1 MNQKNTCS
9 VIIIAKNEEVRIAS
23 CIEHVQF
30 ASEIIV
36 VDNGSTDKTE
46 SIATALHAT
55 VITKSGKDFSALR
68 TIGAKNA
75 TGDWLLYIDADEL
88 VTPELQKEIIEKTCL
103 PERQVRSGS
112 AAAYFITRENY
123 YLGYRW
129 PTKDK
134 MIRLI
139 KKSALVSWK
148 GSLHEHAEIV
158 GSVETLHA
166 SLIHQTHRTLS
177 EMVEKTNEW
186 SEIEANLRFASGHPI
201 MVWWRFIRVMLTA
214 FNDSFWRQQGW
225 RAGTVGWI
233 ESIYQAF
240 SMFITYAKLWEKQQ
254 R

>member
-9 VIIIAKNEEVRIAS
+9 VIIIAKNEEARIAV

-30 ASEIIV
+30 AGEIIV
-36 VDNGSTDKTE
+36 VDNGSSDETAN
-46 SIATALHAT
+46 IATALHAT
-55 VITKSGKDFSALR
+55 VITKTGKDFSALR
-68 TIGAKNA
+68 DIGAKHA

-88 VTPELQKEIIEKTCL
+88 VTSELQHEIIEK
-103 PERQVRSGS
+103 VSSGS

-123 YLGYRW
+123 YLGHRW

-158 GSVETLHA
+158 GTVETLST
-166 SLIHQTHRTLS
+166 SLVHQTHRTLS

-186 SEIEANLRFASGHPI
+186 SEIEANLRFTSGHPT
-201 MVWWRFIRVMLTA
+201 MVWWRFIRVMMTA
-214 FNDSFWRQQGW
+214 FSDSFWRQQGW

>member
-1 MNQKNTCS
+1 MNQQNTCS
-9 VIIIAKNEEVRIAS
+9 VIIIAKNEEARIAV

-36 VDNGSTDKTE
+36 VDNGSSDKTA
-46 SIATALHAT
+46 SIAKSLHAT
-55 VITKSGKDFSALR
+55 VIEKSGKDFAALR
-68 TIGAKNA
+68 EIGAKQA

-88 VTPELQKEIIEKTCL
+88 VTPALQKEILEKVSNGL
-103 PERQVRSGS
+103 
-112 AAAYFITRENY
+112 AASYYITRENY

-129 PTKDK
+129 PNKDK
-134 MIRLI
+134 MVRLI

-148 GSLHEHAEIV
+148 GLLHEHAEIV
-158 GSVETLHA
+158 GAIETLSA

-186 SEIEANLRFASGHPI
+186 SEIEANLRFTSNHPR
-201 MVWWRFIRVMLTA
+201 MSWWRFIRVMLTA
-214 FNDSFWRQQGW
+214 FTDSFWRQQGW

-254 R
+254 NKS

>member
-1 MNQKNTCS
+1 MNQKNSCS
-9 VIIIAKNEEVRIAS
+9 VIIIAKNEEARIAS
-23 CIEHVQF
+23 CLERVQF
-30 ASEIIV
+30 ADEIIV
-36 VDNGSTDKTE
+36 VDNGSTDKTAN
-46 SIATALHAT
+46 IATALHAT

-68 TIGAKNA
+68 AIGAKNA

-88 VTPELQKEIIEKTCL
+88 VTPELQKEILEKL
-103 PERQVRSGS
+103 SGS

-123 YLGYRW
+123 YLGCKW

-158 GSVETLHA
+158 GAVETLSA
-166 SLIHQTHRTLS
+166 SLVHQTHRTLS

-186 SEIEANLRFASGHPI
+186 SEIEANLRFASGHPT

-214 FNDSFWRQQGW
+214 FNDSFWKQQGW

>member
-1 MNQKNTCS
+1 MNQKNMCS
-9 VIIIAKNEEVRIAS
+9 AIIIAKNEESRIAV
-23 CIEHVQF
+23 CIEHVRF
-30 ASEIIV
+30 ADEIIV
-36 VDNGSTDKTE
+36 VDNGSTDTTA
-46 SIATALHAT
+46 SIARSLHAT

-68 TIGAKNA
+68 AIGAKQA

-88 VTPELQKEIIEKTCL
+88 VTPELQKEILEKI
-103 PERQVRSGS
+103 RNGS
-112 AAAYFITRENY
+112 AAAYYITRENY

-139 KKSALVSWK
+139 KKSALVSWQ

-158 GSVETLHA
+158 GTIKTLSA
-166 SLIHQTHRTLS
+166 SLVHQTHRTLS

-186 SEIEANLRFASGHPI
+186 SEIEANLRFTSGHPT

-214 FNDSFWRQQGW
+214 FADSFWRQQGW

-254 R
+254 NKS

>member
-1 MNQKNTCS
+1 MNQQNTCS
-9 VIIIAKNEEVRIAS
+9 VIIIAKNEEKRIAT
-23 CIEHVQF
+23 CIEHVRF

-36 VDNGSTDKTE
+36 VDNGSIDETAR
-46 SIATALHAT
+46 IATLLHAK
-55 VITKSGKDFSALR
+55 VIKISGKDFSALR
-68 TIGAKNA
+68 ETGAKNA

-88 VTPELQKEIIEKTCL
+88 VTPELQKEIIEMMT
-103 PERQVRSGS
+103 SGS

-123 YLGYRW
+123 YLGHRW

-139 KKSALVSWK
+139 KKSALLSWQ
-148 GSLHEHAEIV
+148 GSLHEHAEIDGV
-158 GSVETLHA
+158 VETLSA
-166 SLIHQTHRTLS
+166 SLVHQTHRTLS

-186 SEIEANLRFASGHPI
+186 SEIEANLRLSSGHPI
-201 MVWWRFIRVMLTA
+201 VVWWRFIRVMLTA
-214 FNDSFWRQQGW
+214 FNDSFWHQQGW

-254 R
+254 NKS

>member
-9 VIIIAKNEEVRIAS
+9 AIIIAKNEEARIAV
-23 CIEHVQF
+23 CIEHVRF
-30 ASEIIV
+30 ANEIIV
-36 VDNGSTDKTE
+36 VDNGSTDTTAH
-46 SIATALHAT
+46 IATSLHAT

-68 TIGAKNA
+68 AIGAKQA

-88 VTPELQKEIIEKTCL
+88 VTSELQHEIIEKVANGT
-103 PERQVRSGS
+103 

-123 YLGYRW
+123 YLGHRW

-158 GSVETLHA
+158 GSVETLRK

-186 SEIEANLRFASGHPI
+186 SEIEANLRFVSGHPI
-201 MVWWRFIRVMLTA
+201 MVWWRFIRIMLTA

-240 SMFITYAKLWEKQQ
+240 SMFITYAKLWEKQLKKS
-254 R
+254 